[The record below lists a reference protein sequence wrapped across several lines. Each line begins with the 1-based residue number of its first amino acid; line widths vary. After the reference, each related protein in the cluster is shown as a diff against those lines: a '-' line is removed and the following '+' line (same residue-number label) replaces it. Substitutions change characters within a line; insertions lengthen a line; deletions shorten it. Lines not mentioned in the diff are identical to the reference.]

1 MPDSILNPAA
11 RHPIPE
17 HHSEEDGR
25 RRSTRHL
32 PAASRFG
39 THQAIFLAVVIAR
52 EREKRRPD
60 DRKRHAKHVD
70 GPEDGHDMIVDC

>member
-32 PAASRFG
+32 PAANRLS
-39 THQAIFLAVVIAR
+39 TPQAIFLAVVIAR

-60 DRKRHAKHVD
+60 DRNRHANIPTDPKM
-70 GPEDGHDMIVDC
+70 GMT